1 MNIINIIEKK
11 RDNEQLNK
19 EEIEY
24 CVNGYVENKIPD
36 YQISS
41 LLMAIYFNGLNDEE
55 LVNLTLAMAD
65 SGEKVDLSTING
77 ETVDKHSTGGVGDKT
92 TLIVGPIAAALGC
105 KVAKMSGRGLGFTGG
120 TVDKLESIE
129 GYKTEIER
137 NQFLNQVNE
146 IGISLIGQSGNLTPA
161 DKKIYALRD
170 VTGTVE
176 SIPLIAS
183 SIMSK
188 KIAAGSKS
196 ILLDVK
202 VGSGA
207 FMKDIN
213 KARELAQ
220 KMVSIGKLANRNVIA
235 ILTNMDVPLGK
246 EIGNS
251 REVIEAVQV
260 LKGEGEKDLTE
271 VSIYLASYMLMMCKS
286 NLTLEK
292 CKEKVIEVIQNG
304 KAFEKFKD
312 LVKAQ
317 GGNTK
322 WIENFDL
329 FPKAKYEVD
338 VIANQDGYIAH
349 MNTDEIGKVSGI
361 LGAGRSKKED
371 KIDYSAGISILKKT
385 GEYINKGDIIAKLYT
400 NKKDI
405 IDISKEMYEKAIT
418 ISQEEP
424 KKEQLIYE
432 VVV

>member
-1 MNIINIIEKK
+1 MKQK
-11 RDNEQLNK
+11 RK
-19 EEIEY
+19 EI
-24 CVNGYVENKIPD
+24 K
-36 YQISS
+36 
-41 LLMAIYFNGLNDEE
+41 
-55 LVNLTLAMAD
+55 
-65 SGEKVDLSTING
+65 
-77 ETVDKHSTGGVGDKT
+77 
-92 TLIVGPIAAALGC
+92 
-105 KVAKMSGRGLGFTGG
+105 
-120 TVDKLESIE
+120 
-129 GYKTEIER
+129 
-137 NQFLNQVNE
+137 
-146 IGISLIGQSGNLTPA
+146 
-161 DKKIYALRD
+161 
-170 VTGTVE
+170 
-176 SIPLIAS
+176 
-183 SIMSK
+183 
-188 KIAAGSKS
+188 
-196 ILLDVK
+196 
-202 VGSGA
+202 
-207 FMKDIN
+207 
-213 KARELAQ
+213 REVIQ
-220 KMVSIGKLANRNVIA
+220 KRNVIA